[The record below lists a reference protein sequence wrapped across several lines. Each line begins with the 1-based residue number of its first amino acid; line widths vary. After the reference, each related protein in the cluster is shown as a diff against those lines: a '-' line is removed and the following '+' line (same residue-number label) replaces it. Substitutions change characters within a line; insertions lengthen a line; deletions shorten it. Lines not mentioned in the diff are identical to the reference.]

1 MLHMI
6 ETGENHFCLSR
17 LLEPEGDKGK
27 LEAHFAPGA
36 SNLRYVTD
44 YSDNNLITV
53 YFARIIVLCGAAT
66 LHLSYS
72 KNSSDPPCF
81 NSN

>member
-1 MLHMI
+1 MLYMI
-6 ETGENHFCLSR
+6 ETGENLFCLSR
-17 LLEPEGDKGK
+17 LLEPGGENGK

-36 SNLRYVTD
+36 SNPRYVTD

-53 YFARIIVLCGAAT
+53 HFARIIVLCGAAT
-66 LHLSYS
+66 LHLAYC
-72 KNSSDPPCF
+72 KNSWDRPCF